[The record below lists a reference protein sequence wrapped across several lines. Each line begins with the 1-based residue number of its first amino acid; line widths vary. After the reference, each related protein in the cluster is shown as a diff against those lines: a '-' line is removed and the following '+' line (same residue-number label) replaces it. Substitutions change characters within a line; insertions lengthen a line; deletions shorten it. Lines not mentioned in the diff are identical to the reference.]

1 MDRWIRIGRAFSPWA
16 VALSVPRAL
25 PWAGI
30 GARRWRLRP
39 SARCGFLGASQLRV
53 FLKLTHYQKPHLF
66 CRIGRAFSPW
76 AVALSVPRALPWAGM
91 GARRWRL
98 SIGRAFSPWAVALS
112 APRALPWAGIGARR
126 WRLTPSA
133 RCELLGSVTTSASF
147 LKSAPFA
154 LGWYRSAP
162 LALEAIRR
170 VWIVG
175 ERHNFGFYSNLH
187 PLPWAGIGVRR
198 WRLRPSRWVWI
209 FGDRHNF
216 GFSQTDSLP

>member
-1 MDRWIRIGRAFSPWA
+1 MRRCRCNPWIRVGRAFSPWSVALSAPRALPWAGIGTRRWRLSIGARRWRLRPSAGCGFLGSVTTSAFLKTNHYPEDATRGYGIGRAFSPWA
-16 VALSVPRAL
+16 VVLSVPRAL

-39 SARCGFLGASQLRV
+39 SAGCGFLGASQLRL

-112 APRALPWAGIGARR
+112 VPRALPWAGMGA
-126 WRLTPSA
+126 
-133 RCELLGSVTTSASF
+133 
-147 LKSAPFA
+147 
-154 LGWYRSAP
+154 
-162 LALEAIRR
+162 
-170 VWIVG
+170 
-175 ERHNFGFYSNLH
+175 
-187 PLPWAGIGVRR
+187 RR
-198 WRLRPSRWVWI
+198 WRLRPSAGCLI
-209 FGDRHNF
+209 AATEEDEICS
-216 GFSQTDSLP
+216 GF